1 MAQKIGPMK
10 EAFSLHVDRV
20 EDKAGLVL
28 VHGRWL
34 TGSALD
40 AESVA
45 IERTGKALSVHAVHF
60 GEEPLSLL
68 LVCGRYMPAAREVAP
83 GDRVVARQTNS
94 QIHS

>member
-1 MAQKIGPMK
+1 
-10 EAFSLHVDRV
+10 LRVDRV
-20 EDKAGLVL
+20 EDKAGLMM

-40 AESVA
+40 ADSVTV
-45 IERTGKALSVHAVHF
+45 ERTGRPLPVHAVHF

-83 GDRVVARQTNS
+83 GDRLVARQTNS
-94 QIHS
+94 HIHS